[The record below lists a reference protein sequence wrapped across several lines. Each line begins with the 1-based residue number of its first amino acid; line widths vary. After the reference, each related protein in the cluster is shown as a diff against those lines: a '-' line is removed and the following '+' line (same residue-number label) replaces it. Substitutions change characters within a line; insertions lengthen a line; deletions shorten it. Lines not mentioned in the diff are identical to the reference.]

1 MFIFFETEMKKERS
15 GHDIPYGGIWDPFVQ
30 EIENN
35 YFIYFFCT
43 NIFDFFLQV
52 YPCLPLPLPLPA
64 CPCLPAPACPLPAP
78 CLPPACPCLPLPTLC
93 HPLRLGS
100 NGNAAIQSWPLTK
113 HPLQL
118 PTQLLRIVKFEEDVD
133 IPRLDVDILLPR

>member
-64 CPCLPAPACPLPAP
+64 CPCLPPACPLPAP
-78 CLPPACPCLPLPTLC
+78 CLPPACPLPTPAYPMPPLAPWQQWQCC
-93 HPLRLGS
+93 HPVLAPHEAPPATAHTVASHRQVRG
-100 NGNAAIQSWPLTK
+100 
-113 HPLQL
+113 
-118 PTQLLRIVKFEEDVD
+118 RC
-133 IPRLDVDILLPR
+133 